1 MGSVLGLDIGTSAIK
16 AVIFEESLKGE
27 KVTAFYHLPYA
38 QPDRAHILEDFFSL
52 LDEEGKSFDR
62 VAASLNG
69 YEGSIRIVELPFED
83 KAKVGS
89 VLPFELE
96 SEFADGSAD
105 KEFWFHEI
113 PNRDGEENRAY
124 LCLAAARERIHEVTD
139 EYIRSGFRPRILDF
153 EPFADFNSFSHSSD
167 GTPEGICVLLD
178 IGSRSTSINLIQDG
192 LLVFTRTV
200 FFGGNDFTSAIAE
213 ELNMSF
219 EDSEEL
225 KFEYGLHQG
234 DEGDANRKVDQALL
248 ASLKTLSKEI
258 DLTLGA
264 YWSRMG
270 SIPISSVMLCGGG
283 SALSG
288 LKEYL
293 EREYEVTVKEV
304 SPFAGLRLQIPVPE
318 CALLYSVAAG
328 LALHALGLGKIQ
340 HNLLPMRPPVDTFV
354 QKRLS
359 SHCTAVFLL
368 ALVCC
373 ICIGGEVGLSYW
385 IFQELEEQY
394 HQETRAILQ
403 KQKEN
408 FKTLGALQKKIRE
421 RKKLLEEFSRAEK
434 SPIHVL
440 NYLSSPEAA
449 GIELTLDEVHLENKD
464 ADTRVILRGS
474 VPYAPDIR
482 RLETLLQ
489 SVPYIRK
496 VILGPVEQSQ
506 LSGRYEFKEID
517 LIL

>member
-1 MGSVLGLDIGTSAIK
+1 
-16 AVIFEESLKGE
+16 
-27 KVTAFYHLPYA
+27 
-38 QPDRAHILEDFFSL
+38 
-52 LDEEGKSFDR
+52 
-62 VAASLNG
+62 
-69 YEGSIRIVELPFED
+69 
-83 KAKVGS
+83 
-89 VLPFELE
+89 
-96 SEFADGSAD
+96 
-105 KEFWFHEI
+105 
-113 PNRDGEENRAY
+113 
-124 LCLAAARERIHEVTD
+124 
-139 EYIRSGFRPRILDF
+139 
-153 EPFADFNSFSHSSD
+153 
-167 GTPEGICVLLD
+167 
-178 IGSRSTSINLIQDG
+178 
-192 LLVFTRTV
+192 
-200 FFGGNDFTSAIAE
+200 
-213 ELNMSF
+213 
-219 EDSEEL
+219 
-225 KFEYGLHQG
+225 
-234 DEGDANRKVDQALL
+234 
-248 ASLKTLSKEI
+248 
-258 DLTLGA
+258 
-264 YWSRMG
+264 
-270 SIPISSVMLCGGG
+270 
-283 SALSG
+283 
-288 LKEYL
+288 
-293 EREYEVTVKEV
+293 
-304 SPFAGLRLQIPVPE
+304 
-318 CALLYSVAAG
+318 
-328 LALHALGLGKIQ
+328 
-340 HNLLPMRPPVDTFV
+340 MRPPVDTFV